1 LRLKFIKSEIIG
13 QITQENNDVFLLHVG
28 KKALLPSY
36 FLTVRNFMISYVR
49 EKTEIIVNVDTDAQV
64 IKMLMQ
70 YPVKLVL
77 T

>member
-1 LRLKFIKSEIIG
+1 MKLEFIKSGVIG
-13 QITQENNDVFLLHVG
+13 RITQEDNDIYFLYVG

-36 FLTVRNFMISYVR
+36 FLTIRNFMISYVQ
-49 EKTEIIVNVDTDAQV
+49 EKTEIIVSVNTDAQV